1 MKQVRI
7 VLWLLVAVAAGVAG
21 YMALNGTA
29 PSENK
34 QVTVLGGPFNLV
46 SHKGEPLTREDLLG
60 RPHALF
66 FGFTNCPDICPTT
79 LLHTAG
85 WMKELGEDANKLD
98 FYFFTVDPERDTPE
112 IMTDYVNAFDS
123 RIIGVTGDQKEMMKT
138 VKAYRGYAKKVD
150 LGDGEYTMDHSAFV
164 MLFRADGSFQGT
176 IAYEENNE
184 AAIAK
189 LKRLINNS

>member
-66 FGFTNCPDICPTT
+66 SVSPIVPISARPRYCTRQ
-79 LLHTAG
+79 AG
-85 WMKELGEDANKLD
+85 
-98 FYFFTVDPERDTPE
+98 
-112 IMTDYVNAFDS
+112 
-123 RIIGVTGDQKEMMKT
+123 
-138 VKAYRGYAKKVD
+138 
-150 LGDGEYTMDHSAFV
+150 
-164 MLFRADGSFQGT
+164 
-176 IAYEENNE
+176 
-184 AAIAK
+184 
-189 LKRLINNS
+189 